1 LLGSWR
7 RRNGCEE
14 ERRGPHHEVSSDST
28 VSAVL
33 VLALAGCGL
42 RGGGAD
48 KGREGGAYTIRF
60 SHVVTPETPKGLAS
74 ERFKELVEEKSGG
87 EISVEIYPNSSLYGD
102 EDEMQALQSGSV
114 QMLAPAGAKFRIDLV
129 R

>member
-1 LLGSWR
+1 VKRSGAARITRYLPIVLLG
-7 RRNGCEE
+7 
-14 ERRGPHHEVSSDST
+14 
-28 VSAVL
+28 AVL